1 MLKKIRQY
9 LFAMR
14 YRNAVRRADRLSQ
27 AFKMRYYVIVL
38 NRKIQV
44 IPKQTVKELLRRGRF
59 RKETT
64 METIEKNVLY
74 ITR

>member
-1 MLKKIRQY
+1 MLGKIRQY

-27 AFKMRYYVIVL
+27 AFRMRYYVIVL

-59 RKETT
+59 RKGTT
-64 METIEKNVLY
+64 MEAIEKNVLY